1 MLRLLALIIGFLI
14 AASVPTRAQDD
25 DGWHPPPAQL
35 AIGYEGEGKVD
46 ATPAACER
54 FVREM
59 VEWSEEDTKR
69 GIEDVCAARKRHV
82 EAYAAIQKSYKALVK
97 YIEPDTRLNPAESIK
112 QFEAMIKA
120 CIDHKMNINTGGHN
134 IYLDMIPNH
143 VAAEC
148 LKLGKQVLD
157 GETGWYEAGGSTAER
172 PAP

>member
-1 MLRLLALIIGFLI
+1 MPRLSLLLLAVLL
-14 AASVPTRAQDD
+14 AANASAHAQDEERKPLPD
-25 DGWHPPPAQL
+25 HLTFD
-35 AIGYEGEGKVD
+35 YEEEGKVD
-46 ATPAACER
+46 ATPASCER
-54 FVREM
+54 YVREM
-59 VEWSEEDTKR
+59 VEWPEEDTRK
-69 GIEDVCAARKRHV
+69 GIKDVCAARKRHV

-120 CIDHKMNINTGGHN
+120 CIEHKMSINTGGHN

-148 LKLGKQVLD
+148 LKVGKQVLD
-157 GETGWYEAGGSTAER
+157 SETGWYEAGGSTAER